1 MNREQFFQELRT
13 ALHREGFTPQ
23 PEQDE
28 LLPVGWD
35 GLPLCRIT
43 ADGGVRY
50 WQEDV
55 ATPERERACE
65 RATDL
70 ACTVREYM
78 TLLEQAPPLQA
89 QSLTGDYRL
98 LADFNGA
105 VLAAHPTRLGVQFVT
120 WDWSFDRTGLN
131 QGNYF
136 QENYAGAKQDFA
148 IRAGLISKQQI
159 FNQEQLI
166 EIYRCCSDTLDAGF
180 DLTAEQEKCI
190 RGIQEQIA
198 IAAPDALDRIREQEQ
213 HLMEPYERIAE
224 MPFPEGTPYTDVELT
239 ASYPYDPEKAAA
251 LLDEAGWVMN
261 EETGIRE
268 KDGETLN
275 LTFIYDTAQDSLVS
289 SYATLLKSQ
298 LEKVGI
304 GLELKGSEKMEWYA
318 EMMAGN
324 FDITYWIGEYEFS
337 SPHCFFGAMPS
348 MTPHTFSLS
357 QVDGSQEF
365 FDAITA
371 VKQTDDP
378 AEVQELYNYLINYDL
393 CNVIDIPLTY
403 YKDLILYN
411 TDKIAGYEFSGVPAF
426 FDVSGLQ
433 PVA

>member
-28 LLPVGWD
+28 LLPVEWD

-78 TLLEQAPPLQA
+78 TLLEQAPPLQT

-166 EIYRCCSDTLDAGF
+166 EIYRCCSDTLDAGY

-190 RGIQEQIA
+190 RGVQEQIA

-213 HLMEPYERIAE
+213 HLMEPY
-224 MPFPEGTPYTDVELT
+224 
-239 ASYPYDPEKAAA
+239 
-251 LLDEAGWVMN
+251 N
-261 EETGIRE
+261 
-268 KDGETLN
+268 
-275 LTFIYDTAQDSLVS
+275 
-289 SYATLLKSQ
+289 
-298 LEKVGI
+298 
-304 GLELKGSEKMEWYA
+304 
-318 EMMAGN
+318 
-324 FDITYWIGEYEFS
+324 
-337 SPHCFFGAMPS
+337 
-348 MTPHTFSLS
+348 
-357 QVDGSQEF
+357 QEP
-365 FDAITA
+365 IM
-371 VKQTDDP
+371 
-378 AEVQELYNYLINYDL
+378 
-393 CNVIDIPLTY
+393 
-403 YKDLILYN
+403 
-411 TDKIAGYEFSGVPAF
+411 
-426 FDVSGLQ
+426 
-433 PVA
+433 

>member
-1 MNREQFFQELRT
+1 MDQQMKPLSPYFSELSLR
-13 ALHREGFTPQ
+13 LSKEGYTVHIGETDYLSADWQ
-23 PEQDE
+23 
-28 LLPVGWD
+28 

-136 QENYAGAKQDFA
+136 QENYVGAKQDFA

-180 DLTAEQEKCI
+180 DLTAKQEKCI
-190 RGIQEQIA
+190 RGVQEQIA
-198 IAAPDALDRIREQEQ
+198 IAAPDVLERIREQEQ
-213 HLMEPYERIAE
+213 HPMEPY
-224 MPFPEGTPYTDVELT
+224 
-239 ASYPYDPEKAAA
+239 
-251 LLDEAGWVMN
+251 N
-261 EETGIRE
+261 
-268 KDGETLN
+268 
-275 LTFIYDTAQDSLVS
+275 
-289 SYATLLKSQ
+289 
-298 LEKVGI
+298 
-304 GLELKGSEKMEWYA
+304 
-318 EMMAGN
+318 
-324 FDITYWIGEYEFS
+324 
-337 SPHCFFGAMPS
+337 
-348 MTPHTFSLS
+348 
-357 QVDGSQEF
+357 QEP
-365 FDAITA
+365 IM
-371 VKQTDDP
+371 
-378 AEVQELYNYLINYDL
+378 
-393 CNVIDIPLTY
+393 
-403 YKDLILYN
+403 
-411 TDKIAGYEFSGVPAF
+411 
-426 FDVSGLQ
+426 
-433 PVA
+433 

>member
-1 MNREQFFQELRT
+1 MDQQMKPLSPYFSELSLR
-13 ALHREGFTPQ
+13 LSKEGYTVHIGETDYLSADWQ
-23 PEQDE
+23 
-28 LLPVGWD
+28 

-55 ATPERERACE
+55 ATPERQRACE

-190 RGIQEQIA
+190 RSVQEQIA
-198 IAAPDALDRIREQEQ
+198 IAAPDALERIREQEQ
-213 HLMEPYERIAE
+213 HPME
-224 MPFPEGTPYTDVELT
+224 
-239 ASYPYDPEKAAA
+239 SY
-251 LLDEAGWVMN
+251 N
-261 EETGIRE
+261 
-268 KDGETLN
+268 
-275 LTFIYDTAQDSLVS
+275 
-289 SYATLLKSQ
+289 
-298 LEKVGI
+298 
-304 GLELKGSEKMEWYA
+304 
-318 EMMAGN
+318 
-324 FDITYWIGEYEFS
+324 
-337 SPHCFFGAMPS
+337 
-348 MTPHTFSLS
+348 
-357 QVDGSQEF
+357 QEP
-365 FDAITA
+365 IM
-371 VKQTDDP
+371 
-378 AEVQELYNYLINYDL
+378 
-393 CNVIDIPLTY
+393 
-403 YKDLILYN
+403 
-411 TDKIAGYEFSGVPAF
+411 
-426 FDVSGLQ
+426 
-433 PVA
+433 

>member
-1 MNREQFFQELRT
+1 MDQQMKPLSPYFSELSLR
-13 ALHREGFTPQ
+13 LSKEGYTVHIGETDYLSADWQ
-23 PEQDE
+23 
-28 LLPVGWD
+28 

-55 ATPERERACE
+55 ATPERQRACE

-136 QENYAGAKQDFA
+136 QENYVGAKQDFA

-190 RGIQEQIA
+190 RGVQEQIA

-213 HLMEPYERIAE
+213 HPMEPY
-224 MPFPEGTPYTDVELT
+224 
-239 ASYPYDPEKAAA
+239 
-251 LLDEAGWVMN
+251 N
-261 EETGIRE
+261 
-268 KDGETLN
+268 
-275 LTFIYDTAQDSLVS
+275 
-289 SYATLLKSQ
+289 
-298 LEKVGI
+298 
-304 GLELKGSEKMEWYA
+304 
-318 EMMAGN
+318 
-324 FDITYWIGEYEFS
+324 
-337 SPHCFFGAMPS
+337 
-348 MTPHTFSLS
+348 
-357 QVDGSQEF
+357 QEP
-365 FDAITA
+365 IM
-371 VKQTDDP
+371 
-378 AEVQELYNYLINYDL
+378 
-393 CNVIDIPLTY
+393 
-403 YKDLILYN
+403 
-411 TDKIAGYEFSGVPAF
+411 
-426 FDVSGLQ
+426 
-433 PVA
+433 

>member
-1 MNREQFFQELRT
+1 MDQQMKPLSPYFSELSLR
-13 ALHREGFTPQ
+13 LSKEGYTVHIGETDYLSADWQ
-23 PEQDE
+23 
-28 LLPVGWD
+28 

-55 ATPERERACE
+55 ATPERQRACE

-166 EIYRCCSDTLDAGF
+166 EIYRCCSDTLDAGY

-190 RGIQEQIA
+190 RGVQEQIA
-198 IAAPDALDRIREQEQ
+198 IAAPDALERIREQEQ
-213 HLMEPYERIAE
+213 HPMEPY
-224 MPFPEGTPYTDVELT
+224 
-239 ASYPYDPEKAAA
+239 
-251 LLDEAGWVMN
+251 N
-261 EETGIRE
+261 
-268 KDGETLN
+268 
-275 LTFIYDTAQDSLVS
+275 
-289 SYATLLKSQ
+289 
-298 LEKVGI
+298 
-304 GLELKGSEKMEWYA
+304 
-318 EMMAGN
+318 
-324 FDITYWIGEYEFS
+324 
-337 SPHCFFGAMPS
+337 
-348 MTPHTFSLS
+348 
-357 QVDGSQEF
+357 QEP
-365 FDAITA
+365 IM
-371 VKQTDDP
+371 
-378 AEVQELYNYLINYDL
+378 
-393 CNVIDIPLTY
+393 
-403 YKDLILYN
+403 
-411 TDKIAGYEFSGVPAF
+411 
-426 FDVSGLQ
+426 
-433 PVA
+433 

>member
-28 LLPVGWD
+28 LLPVEWD

-166 EIYRCCSDTLDAGF
+166 EIYRCCSDTLDAGYGQNHGQSRNAADNIEHGIGHPAPVVF
-180 DLTAEQEKCI
+180 AVTAETNFC
-190 RGIQEQIA
+190 
-198 IAAPDALDRIREQEQ
+198 
-213 HLMEPYERIAE
+213 
-224 MPFPEGTPYTDVELT
+224 
-239 ASYPYDPEKAAA
+239 
-251 LLDEAGWVMN
+251 LL
-261 EETGIRE
+261 I
-268 KDGETLN
+268 
-275 LTFIYDTAQDSLVS
+275 
-289 SYATLLKSQ
+289 TLLLHLIFLLLFNICVQ
-298 LEKVGI
+298 FVYGC
-304 GLELKGSEKMEWYA
+304 
-318 EMMAGN
+318 
-324 FDITYWIGEYEFS
+324 FS
-337 SPHCFFGAMPS
+337 FAFRQTKDAM
-348 MTPHTFSLS
+348 L
-357 QVDGSQEF
+357 
-365 FDAITA
+365 
-371 VKQTDDP
+371 
-378 AEVQELYNYLINYDL
+378 
-393 CNVIDIPLTY
+393 
-403 YKDLILYN
+403 
-411 TDKIAGYEFSGVPAF
+411 
-426 FDVSGLQ
+426 
-433 PVA
+433 

>member
-1 MNREQFFQELRT
+1 MDRKQYFEELHI
-13 ALHREGFTPQ
+13 ALTREGFTSQ
-23 PEQDE
+23 PKQGE
-28 LLPVGWD
+28 LLPVEWG

-55 ATPERERACE
+55 ATPERKRACE

-105 VLAAHPTRLGVQFVT
+105 VPAAHPTRLGVQFVT

-159 FNQEQLI
+159 FNQEQLV

-190 RGIQEQIA
+190 RGVQEQIA
-198 IAAPDALDRIREQEQ
+198 MQPLA
-213 HLMEPYERIAE
+213 ERPEWRRAE
-224 MPFPEGTPYTDVELT
+224 
-239 ASYPYDPEKAAA
+239 
-251 LLDEAGWVMN
+251 
-261 EETGIRE
+261 
-268 KDGETLN
+268 
-275 LTFIYDTAQDSLVS
+275 
-289 SYATLLKSQ
+289 
-298 LEKVGI
+298 
-304 GLELKGSEKMEWYA
+304 
-318 EMMAGN
+318 
-324 FDITYWIGEYEFS
+324 S
-337 SPHCFFGAMPS
+337 SPPKAMWYS
-348 MTPHTFSLS
+348 TPTWM
-357 QVDGSQEF
+357 
-365 FDAITA
+365 
-371 VKQTDDP
+371 
-378 AEVQELYNYLINYDL
+378 
-393 CNVIDIPLTY
+393 
-403 YKDLILYN
+403 
-411 TDKIAGYEFSGVPAF
+411 
-426 FDVSGLQ
+426 
-433 PVA
+433 